1 MKSLYLVFG
10 LWILIGCF
18 QSGEGDRGPRRQ
30 HNPRRRQA
38 PSTLRH
44 YLGLQPD
51 PNSVQMRATITI
63 PVILQPPD
71 VIVNIPIIITGP
83 PLVLQRTSE
92 YQYQCQLTAPD
103 PRPLS
108 NPPTQLHS
116 TEQANTKTDAKISNT
131 TANTQNSTD
140 IFEGGGK

>member
-1 MKSLYLVFG
+1 MKSLYLIFG

-18 QSGEGDRGPRRQ
+18 QSGEGVRGPRRQ
-30 HNPRRRQA
+30 HNPRRQQD
-38 PSTLRH
+38 PSTLPH

-51 PNSVQMRATITI
+51 PNGGQIGVTITI
-63 PVILQPPD
+63 PLNLQPPR
-71 VIVNIPIIITGP
+71 VLVNLPGFITGP
-83 PLVLQRTSE
+83 PLVVQGTTE
-92 YQYQCQLTAPD
+92 YQYQWQLTAPD
-103 PRPLS
+103 PTPLS

-131 TANTQNSTD
+131 TATTQNSTD

>member
-1 MKSLYLVFG
+1 MKSLYLIFG

-18 QSGEGDRGPRRQ
+18 QSGEGKRGPRRQ
-30 HNPRRRQA
+30 HNPRKQD

-44 YLGLQPD
+44 YLCLQSD
-51 PNSVQMRATITI
+51 PNGVQMEETTSIPLTI
-63 PVILQPPD
+63 QPPNR
-71 VIVNIPIIITGP
+71 IVDLPGIVSISSVDQLGTI
-83 PLVLQRTSE
+83 E
-92 YQYQCQLTAPD
+92 YHCQLIAPD
-103 PRPLS
+103 PRRLS
-108 NPPTQLHS
+108 HPPTQLYS